1 MMAKVTMQDIAD
13 AVGVSRIT
21 VWKVFNNQEGV
32 SDSLRTQIISKAVE
46 LGYSKAIPDAA
57 ESRPG
62 NSKTVSVIVSRP
74 ESSHFWM
81 NIIHRIAKEMS
92 KQNIDLL
99 YTYVPSSCPSGYVL
113 PASLTNGT
121 VQGCIILNVYDM
133 KLIRMINDLP
143 LPKVFLD
150 TITDMPLEEI
160 RGDLFLL
167 EGVNTIHRLT
177 DSIIKKGRT
186 KIGFIGDICYARTN
200 ADRFEGFRLA
210 MEDHHLTINPDFCF
224 TDHLG
229 IYTYEDDLRSFLRS
243 MKALPEVFICVS
255 DYVAHFVELYLNEHG
270 VSIPRDIAI
279 TGYDGSLEYTNV
291 SDMLTTVN
299 VETSL
304 LGKRLSNQLLF
315 RIDNPS
321 PAREVTYITSE
332 IVYKNSTDF

>member
-1 MMAKVTMQDIAD
+1 MAKVTMQDIAD

-32 SDSLRTQIISKAVE
+32 SDSLRTQIISKATE
-46 LGYSKAIPDAA
+46 LGYAKVIPDAA
-57 ESRPG
+57 ESKTG
-62 NSKTVSVIVSRP
+62 GSKTVSVIVSRP

-92 KQNIDLL
+92 KQKIDLL
-99 YTYVPSSCPSGYVL
+99 YTYIPSSCPTGYML
-113 PASLTNGT
+113 PTSLTNGT
-121 VQGCIILNVYDM
+121 IQGCIILNVYDM

-143 LPKVFLD
+143 IPKVFLD
-150 TITDMPLEEI
+150 TVTAMPPEEI
-160 RGDLFLL
+160 KGDLFLL
-167 EGVNTIHRLT
+167 EGVNTIRRLT
-177 DSIIKKGRT
+177 NYIIKKGRK

-200 ADRFEGFRLA
+200 ADRFEGFRLG
-210 MEDHHLTINPDFCF
+210 MQDNHLDINPDFCF
-224 TDHLG
+224 TDRLG
-229 IYTYEDDLRSFLRS
+229 IYTYEQDLRSFLRS
-243 MKALPEVFICVS
+243 MKAFPEVFICVS
-255 DYVAHFVELYLNEHG
+255 DYVAHFVELYLNEQG
-270 VSIPRDIAI
+270 ISIPHDIAI